1 MSDTAT
7 PVADATTP
15 ATPPAGSGPGAPNV
29 FGIIALALAVLGFI
43 SSVIPVT
50 SGFTWLLVLPAVVL
64 AIIGLTRR
72 GRPKGMALG
81 GLITAVVAWLVAI
94 IVSVVAF
101 FVGLGA
107 GVQDGLDDIPFPE
120 ATVSPEGV
128 VALGQP
134 VTNADG
140 VTFRLDAVEC
150 GLPSTGS
157 DFFDE
162 TPVGEWCRIDYTVQN
177 DGSESVSLL
186 GGDVRV
192 FSGELIYD
200 ADDATGRFGE
210 DYFTTDVNPGLSVAC
225 VVFVDVP
232 VGTALDRVAFQ
243 PVLSFTEPVV
253 SATN

>member
-1 MSDTAT
+1 
-7 PVADATTP
+7 VADATTP
-15 ATPPAGSGPGAPNV
+15 ATPPPGSGPDSNI

-43 SSVIPVT
+43 SAVIPLT
-50 SGFTWLLVLPAVVL
+50 SGFTWLLVLPAIVL
-64 AIIGLTRR
+64 AIVALTRK
-72 GRPKGMALG
+72 GRPKGAAIG

-101 FVGLGA
+101 FLGVGTGI
-107 GVQDGLDDIPFPE
+107 GDSIDEIPLPE
-120 ATVSPEGV
+120 ATVSADGA

-134 VTNADG
+134 VTNSDG
-140 VTFRLDAVEC
+140 VTFRLDAVGC
-150 GLPSTGS
+150 GLSTTGS

-162 TPVGEWCRIDYTVQN
+162 TPVGEWCRIDYTVRN

-186 GGDVRV
+186 GSDVRV
-192 FSGELIYD
+192 YSGEFIYD

-210 DYFTTDVNPGLSVAC
+210 DYFTTDVNPGLTVSC

-232 VGTALDRVAFQ
+232 AGTALDTVAFQ
-243 PVLSFTEPVV
+243 PLLSFSEPVS